1 MNNFEFA
8 EKVKHIALK
17 TETLYILGCFGAPM
31 NAKNRKRY
39 TSNNTFN
46 KNRSALINSKTSS
59 CYGFD
64 CVGLIKGV
72 LWGWCEDPTKT
83 YGGATYVSN
92 RVPDLGANGMIKVC
106 KDVSTDFKSITLGEV
121 VWLDGH
127 IGVYIGEG
135 LVVECTPKWDNKV
148 QITALANIGN
158 KSGYNSRRWTSHG
171 KLPYIDYISSDNG
184 TALPKKDDNINE
196 YVVKSK
202 DTLWGIAKT
211 LLGNGARY
219 KDIMLL
225 NGLKT
230 TVIREGQK
238 LLIPPK

>member
-8 EKVKHIALK
+8 NKVKEIALTK
-17 TETLYILGCFGAPM
+17 ETLYVLGCFGAPL

-39 TSNNTFN
+39 TSNNAYN
-46 KNRSALINSKTSS
+46 KNRSALINSKDSN
-59 CYGFD
+59 CFGFD

-72 LWGWCEDPTKT
+72 LWGWNGDTSKT
-83 YGGATYVSN
+83 YGGATYVSKG
-92 RVPDLGANGMIKVC
+92 VPDIGANNMIKFS
-106 KDVSTDFKSITLGEV
+106 KEVSTNFKNIEVGEV

-135 LVVECTPKWDNKV
+135 SVVECTPKWDNKV

-158 KSGYNSRRWTSHG
+158 KSGYNSRTWTSHG
-171 KLPYIDYISSDNG
+171 KLPYVDYISSDKG
-184 TALPKKDDNINE
+184 TALPKEDVNIRE
-196 YVVKSK
+196 YVVKAK

-211 LLGNGARY
+211 QLGSGSRY
-219 KDIMLL
+219 KEIMLM

-230 TVIREGQK
+230 TVIKPNQK
-238 LLIPPK
+238 LLLPLK